1 MQQQGPATRPH
12 EERRNGGGRKGKR
25 ARTIGS
31 ESGGSGAAGPSAAGA
46 AEAAG
51 TRTEETRD
59 GEDAAAQEIL
69 LETPQRPKRTGIGSA
84 SYVYTRQY
92 NKRAKRQGYML
103 RNGQA
108 HVLGKRAVEV
118 GPATVERAT
127 RGRYDWQDGAGCENG
142 EGRTRSGRKGSGGY
156 GPGTRERE
164 GSTSNHT
171 TNTYTHTT
179 PHIPITAQPQ
189 QYHAGSSRTLHTTG
203 RGEARPTGRRS
214 RTGAPCNK
222 GVGDVGTGPN
232 SRTEQNRILSQPTQC
247 EFHARQQPNP
257 RVLHKLRKVCAKLM

>member
-1 MQQQGPATRPH
+1 MALMPDPIVYFAQAQQQEPATRPH

-25 ARTIGS
+25 ARTAGS

-59 GEDAAAQEIL
+59 GEDAAGAAQEIL
-69 LETPQRPKRTGIGSA
+69 LETPRRPKRTGIGSA

-108 HVLGKRAVEV
+108 HTLGKRAVEI

-127 RGRYDWQDGAGCENG
+127 RGRYDWQDGGL
-142 EGRTRSGRKGSGGY
+142 RK
-156 GPGTRERE
+156 RRREDERE
-164 GSTSNHT
+164 EGERRLR
-171 TNTYTHTT
+171 
-179 PHIPITAQPQ
+179 PLDP
-189 QYHAGSSRTLHTTG
+189 GK
-203 RGEARPTGRRS
+203 RG
-214 RTGAPCNK
+214 K
-222 GVGDVGTGPN
+222 H
-232 SRTEQNRILSQPTQC
+232 Q
-247 EFHARQQPNP
+247 
-257 RVLHKLRKVCAKLM
+257 